1 MRSLLI
7 FPSDNLNFIDKAEK
21 SNADILIFD
30 LEDSIDLKRK
40 QIARRNLSQINK
52 LNCEKEIF
60 VRVNSKL
67 AEFRKD
73 IYSSIK
79 KNISGFLLTKCEEPK
94 FINKQINIIKKL
106 FKSNFKLILLIET
119 PLGIINL
126 PKILCK
132 ENLPHIHG
140 LMFGHEDFSTNLI
153 NYLNED
159 NNIYDFYRNYILLN
173 AKAKNIFTFDSPFLE
188 IKSKNMIKKYF
199 KNSFEKGF
207 NGSLIIHPNQIN
219 IANECYTP
227 SKKDYKFASE
237 VIKSSTTSK
246 SIFMFKGKFIGP
258 PILKRMQK
266 IVKQYDVIKESYK
279 KN

>member
-1 MRSLLI
+1 VRSLLI
-7 FPSDNLNFIDKAEK
+7 FPSDNLNFIDKAAK
-21 SNADILIFD
+21 SNADVLIFD
-30 LEDSIDLKRK
+30 LEDSVDLKRK
-40 QIARRNLSQINK
+40 HIARRNLSKINK
-52 LNCEKEIF
+52 LVSKKEVF
-60 VRVNSKL
+60 VRVNSNL

-73 IYSSIK
+73 IDSTIK
-79 KNISGFLLTKCEEPK
+79 KKISGFLLTKCEESK
-94 FINKQINIIKKL
+94 FINKQISIIKKI
-106 FKSNFKLILLIET
+106 FRSNFKLILLIET
-119 PLGIINL
+119 PIGVMNL

-132 ENLPHIHG
+132 ENLPYIHG

-159 NNIYDFYRNYILLN
+159 NNIYNFYRNYILLN

-219 IANECYTP
+219 IANACYTP
-227 SKKDYKFASE
+227 SKKDYNFASK
-237 VIKSSTTSK
+237 VIKFSTKSK

-266 IVKQYDVIKESYK
+266 IVMQYNKIKRLYD

>member
-7 FPSDNLNFIDKAEK
+7 FPSDNLNFIDKAAK

-30 LEDSIDLKRK
+30 LEDSVDLKRK
-40 QIARRNLSQINK
+40 QIARRNLSKINK
-52 LNCEKEIF
+52 LIGQKEVF

-73 IYSSIK
+73 IDSSVK
-79 KNISGFLLTKCEEPK
+79 KKLSGFLLTKCEEPK
-94 FINKQINIIKKL
+94 FINKQINIIKKS
-106 FKSNFKLILLIET
+106 FKNNFKLILLIET
-119 PLGIINL
+119 PLGVINL
-126 PKILCK
+126 QKILCK
-132 ENLPHIHG
+132 KNLPHIYG
-140 LMFGHEDFSTNLI
+140 LMFGHEDFSANLI

-159 NNIYDFYRNYILLN
+159 NTIYNFYRNYILLN
-173 AKAKNIFTFDSPFLE
+173 AKSKNIFTFDSPFLE

-207 NGSLIIHPNQIN
+207 DGSLIIHPNQIN

-237 VIKSSTTSK
+237 AIKFSVKSK

-258 PILKRMQK
+258 PILRRMQK
-266 IVKQYDVIKESYK
+266 IVIQYDKIKRLYK
-279 KN
+279 KI